1 MVIMQ
6 IRDNEDGTK
15 VIIQHIERVLMV
27 EYKGNKELLYLTED
41 KSLEVQAVDYIEG
54 CRITIK

>member
-1 MVIMQ
+1 MIIMQ

-15 VIIQHIERVLMV
+15 AIIQHIERVLMV

-41 KSLEVQAVDYIEG
+41 KPLEVQAMDYIEG

>member
-6 IRDNEDGTK
+6 IKDNQDGTK
-15 VIIQHIERVLMV
+15 AIIQHIERVLIV
-27 EYKGNKELLYLTED
+27 EYQGKNELLYLTED
-41 KSLEVQAVDYIEG
+41 NPLEVQSMDYIEG